1 MDKIPL
7 QIGLLLFFISII
19 IFSQNGMGI
28 KDVLIRSL
36 IISMAAVILT
46 QVTVLFAAKSLGN
59 SNGKSMLSENTRKS
73 AKDNREGN

>member
-36 IISMAAVILT
+36 IISIAAVILT